1 MNFEAIIEKYTVS
14 ILDHRI
20 KTLIAILLLVL
31 VATAGARFLE
41 APSGYRGFVENGQP
55 NYQDI
60 LNLEEKYGMIDT
72 LSFVIKPNN
81 GDIFQKDV
89 IQLIH
94 ELTEVSWQTPFSSR
108 VSSLTNFQ
116 YTTVDGD
123 DINIS
128 DFISDTDLMDENS
141 LQELKSL
148 ALQERTIVNFI
159 LSESARVSFVNISLD
174 VPEDTGFEDPI
185 EFANEQKAYF
195 NTKYPDIFVT
205 VAGLSLIH
213 I

>member
-41 APSGYRGFVENGQP
+41 APSGYRGFVESGQP

-89 IQLIH
+89 IKLIH

-128 DFISDTDLMDENS
+128 DFISDTDLMDEN
-141 LQELKSL
+141 
-148 ALQERTIVNFI
+148 
-159 LSESARVSFVNISLD
+159 
-174 VPEDTGFEDPI
+174 
-185 EFANEQKAYF
+185 
-195 NTKYPDIFVT
+195 
-205 VAGLSLIH
+205 LSLIH